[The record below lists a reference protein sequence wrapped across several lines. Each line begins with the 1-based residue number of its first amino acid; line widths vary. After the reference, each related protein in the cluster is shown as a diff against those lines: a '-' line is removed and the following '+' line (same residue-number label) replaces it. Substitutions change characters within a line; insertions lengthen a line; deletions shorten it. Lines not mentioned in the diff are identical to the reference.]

1 MKRLRGCFWIVA
13 MTIFV
18 PLFFSG
24 CVSRRTVE
32 IPQEYRSPPRPQ
44 TREKPAVPQSYTAPP
59 PATQSGQGTILTP
72 PPVIREKDLPVD
84 SQPAP
89 PAPKEKKPA
98 GQPQRLASMHLVDQA
113 RVALAQNKADQAIS
127 LLEQAVQVDVYNGD
141 AFLQLSR
148 AWRIKR
154 SREKALEFAKKAEI
168 LFHDQP
174 PKLKEVYLL
183 QADLYKDAGDHKRSQ
198 IYLQK
203 AESLR

>member
-1 MKRLRGCFWIVA
+1 
-13 MTIFV
+13 
-18 PLFFSG
+18 
-24 CVSRRTVE
+24 
-32 IPQEYRSPPRPQ
+32 
-44 TREKPAVPQSYTAPP
+44 
-59 PATQSGQGTILTP
+59 
-72 PPVIREKDLPVD
+72 
-84 SQPAP
+84 
-89 PAPKEKKPA
+89 
-98 GQPQRLASMHLVDQA
+98 MHLVDQA

-168 LFHDQP
+168 LFQDQP

-198 IYLQK
+198 IYLQN